1 MFRDN
6 SDLGDGGG
14 GGRGEERDQ
23 LHHSGATL
31 DTDLE
36 SLALTEVTIWLV
48 LINFDIDTVRW
59 IEWAMSW
66 KQIWAVGTFFELWIL
81 HSIDVEIEVIN
92 DRNLDNIIDDF
103 HFWLCF
109 RCTYYTFYFVQ
120 WHKRLC
126 QII

>member
-81 HSIDVEIEVIN
+81 HSVDVEIEVIN
-92 DRNLDNIIDDF
+92 DRN
-103 HFWLCF
+103 
-109 RCTYYTFYFVQ
+109 
-120 WHKRLC
+120 
-126 QII
+126 

>member
-81 HSIDVEIEVIN
+81 HSVDVEIEMI
-92 DRNLDNIIDDF
+92 
-103 HFWLCF
+103 
-109 RCTYYTFYFVQ
+109 
-120 WHKRLC
+120 
-126 QII
+126 